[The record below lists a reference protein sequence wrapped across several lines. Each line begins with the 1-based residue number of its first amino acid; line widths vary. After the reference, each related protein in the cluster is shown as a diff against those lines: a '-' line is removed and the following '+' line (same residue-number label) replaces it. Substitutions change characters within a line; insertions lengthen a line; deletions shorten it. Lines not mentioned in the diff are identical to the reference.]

1 MNVSIRP
8 TSRSGS
14 VSGRTSNVKVRKD
27 LGQGQGKGQNH
38 SEYQVTVTV
47 AGKLQGLCQLEDKG
61 EGWNQCQEEY

>member
-1 MNVSIRP
+1 MSVSVRP

-14 VSGRTSNVKVRKD
+14 VSGRMSNVRVRKD
-27 LGQGQGKGQNH
+27 LGQGQGKGQDQ
-38 SEYQVTVTV
+38 SEHQVAVIV